1 VNLDNIRRLVAL
13 PDAVIR
19 NSVPV
24 AGATGVPIQQ
34 AFIGCCA
41 NGTLGDLA
49 EAARVV
55 KGRKIGSLT
64 GGPVPR
70 HPGNAGGVQRRAQMG
85 VRCELDGG
93 RCGGH
98 AGHLRR
104 VFRRPCSSPAR
115 PASPPAPIISKVAW
129 AIPAPA
135 STWPRPSHPAA
146 RWGAQSRHC
155 GTPRRVDQQTL
166 LPQRCEFWAPRPRI
180 PGATR
185 PFRKG
190 KPPRCRSRTLRCATA
205 KTSALLKA
213 RRVSSI
219 LLDLMTHGLYS
230 HLEREGLIE
239 PSATGG

>member
-93 RCGGH
+93 
-98 AGHLRR
+98 HLRR
-104 VFRRPCSSPAR
+104 VFRRPCSAPAR
-115 PASPPAPIISKVAW
+115 PASPPAPIISKVAC

-155 GTPRRVDQQTL
+155 GTPAESINRLFFRNAVNFGRL
-166 LPQRCEFWAPRPRI
+166 ALES

-185 PFRKG
+185 HFRKG

-239 PSATGG
+239 PSAAGG